1 MAVETKEFRAEAR
14 FQRVSPQKA
23 RLVLDLI
30 KGRGVQ
36 EALET
41 AAFTKKRIAPVIY
54 KLLTSA
60 VDNAKYVSGE
70 QGLDLDVDNLYVKQA
85 LANDGPRM
93 KRIRPAPMGRA
104 YRYQRRLTH
113 IVLSVAER
121 EAAEGLA
128 TKIEEPKAAPQ
139 ATKTKIDESK
149 AAPQATKTKIE
160 EPKAAA
166 KANKTKN
173 EEPKA
178 AAKATKA
185 KNEEPKAAAKKAT
198 KTKVEESKPGAKKA
212 AGATT
217 GKKASKKA

>member
-1 MAVETKEFRAEAR
+1 MAVETREYRAEAK

-41 AAFTKKRIAPVIY
+41 AAFTKKRIAPVIH

-60 VDNAKYVSGE
+60 VDNAKYVAEE
-70 QGLDLDVDNLYVKQA
+70 QGVDLDVDNLYVKQA

-104 YRYQRRLTH
+104 FRYQRRLAH

-121 EAAEGLA
+121 DHGTDLVTKAGEPVVEAKPVKKAKAG
-128 TKIEEPKAAPQ
+128 AAP
-139 ATKTKIDESK
+139 K
-149 AAPQATKTKIE
+149 
-160 EPKAAA
+160 KAAA
-166 KANKTKN
+166 
-173 EEPKA
+173 P
-178 AAKATKA
+178 
-185 KNEEPKAAAKKAT
+185 KAT
-198 KTKVEESKPGAKKA
+198 KT
-212 AGATT
+212 
-217 GKKASKKA
+217 ASKRA